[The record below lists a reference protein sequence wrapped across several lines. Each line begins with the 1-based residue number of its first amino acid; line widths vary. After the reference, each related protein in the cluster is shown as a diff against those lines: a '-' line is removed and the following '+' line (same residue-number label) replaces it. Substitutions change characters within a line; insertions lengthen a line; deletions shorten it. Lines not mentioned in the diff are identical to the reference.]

1 MRIVQTSH
9 HYYPHTGGT
18 ERVVKILVD
27 GLAELKNEVHIF
39 SDSVDLKRLSDQDHV
54 IAHGISLRRIGK
66 FRFPER
72 DYWKQIDNT
81 RSDVVHVQGQRVWSS
96 DYLYR
101 KLHRMGAKKVFTAHG
116 FYQLTFG
123 GKSNHIYYYRFM
135 PSFLSKFHKII
146 SLTEYEANI
155 TRSLAPRCSDR
166 ITVIPDPVDMGLMDS
181 LMSKENSKLPENL
194 VPGEFVLHS
203 GGLQRN
209 KNIED
214 IIESIVGRKT
224 KLVLTGNLPDA
235 AYWKFLL
242 DLSNKKGVHMVHLG
256 NVDDQVLYDL
266 MANCSHYI
274 SASKFESFGMSM
286 IEAAYMGA
294 SVIAYEAG
302 VAGELSKMGVLKVA
316 KGPQDIGRAMDSF
329 KRSDNH
335 DETRTNLKERYDSKK
350 VVKRIN
356 DLYEDMLNE

>member
-27 GLAELKNEVHIF
+27 GLARLKNEVHVF
-39 SDSVDLKRLSDQDHV
+39 SDSEDLKGLIHQDNV
-54 IAHGISLRRIGK
+54 TAHGISLKRIGK
-66 FRFPER
+66 FRFPQR
-72 DYWKQIDNT
+72 NYWKQIQNIH
-81 RSDVVHVQGQRVWSS
+81 SDVVHIQGQRVWSS

-101 KLHRMGAKKVFTAHG
+101 KLHRISAKKVFTAHG

-123 GKSNHIYYYRFM
+123 GKSNHIYYHRFM

-155 TRSLAPRCSDR
+155 TRSLAPQCVDK
-166 ITVIPDPVDMGLMDS
+166 IIVIPDPVDMDLMDS
-181 LMSKENSKLPENL
+181 LMYRENAQLPADL
-194 VPGEFVLHS
+194 VPGQFVLHS

-214 IIESIVGRKT
+214 VIKSMVGRNT
-224 KLVLTGNLPDA
+224 KLVLTGNLPDE

-242 DLSNKKGVHMVHLG
+242 DLSNRKGVHMVHLG
-256 NVDDQVLYDL
+256 NVDDQLLYDL
-266 MANCSHYI
+266 MRNCSHYI

-302 VAGELSKMGVLKVA
+302 VAGELSKMGILKIA
-316 KGPQDIGRAMDSF
+316 DGPEGIGRSMDSF
-329 KRSDNH
+329 RRSDNV
-335 DETRTNLKERYDSKK
+335 DQTRENLKKRYDSKK
-350 VVKRIN
+350 VVKAIN